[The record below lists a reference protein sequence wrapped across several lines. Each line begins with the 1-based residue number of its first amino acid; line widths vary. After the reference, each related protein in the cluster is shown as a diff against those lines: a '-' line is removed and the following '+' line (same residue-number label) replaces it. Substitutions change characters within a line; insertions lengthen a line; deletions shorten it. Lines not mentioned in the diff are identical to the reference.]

1 MIDPLP
7 SWRAGAIRKAIVD
20 FVEAVTTRGNH
31 FVPVAERIAVFDN
44 DGTLWCE
51 QPVQPQVAFAQA
63 RLKHLVRT
71 NPGLAERAP
80 YKAFLSHDLMAIKA
94 LGKRGVFEVAFAVHA
109 GMTVDNFIRSAKDW
123 LNETSHPRL
132 DRRYTDLVYQ
142 PQLELLDYL
151 RAHDFQ
157 TWIVSGGGSDF
168 IRAFAEN
175 RYGVPPERV
184 IGSTVRTQVQDT
196 NGHLDIFKLPHLE
209 SFDDREVK
217 VENIGLHIGR
227 RPILAFG
234 NSDGDLSMMRYTLS
248 GPGKRLALLL
258 HHDDGDREVAYDRD
272 FVLSPLVEALD
283 RADLYGIKRV
293 SMSRDWA
300 TVFPAVSEAVT
311 APKRIRRRGI

>member
-1 MIDPLP
+1 MTEPLP
-7 SWRAGAIRKAIVD
+7 SWRAGAIRKTIVG
-20 FVEAVTTRGNH
+20 FVEAVTTKGPH
-31 FVPVAERIAVFDN
+31 FVPPAERIAVFDN

-71 NPGLAERAP
+71 NPGLADRAP
-80 YKAFLSHDLMAIKA
+80 YKAFLSHDLTAIKA
-94 LGKRGVFEVAFAVHA
+94 LGKRGAFEVAFAVHA

-123 LNETSHPRL
+123 LNEAAHPRF
-132 DRRYTDLVYQ
+132 DRLYTDLVYQ

-151 RAHDFQ
+151 REHEFQ
-157 TWIVSGGGSDF
+157 IWIVSGGGADF
-168 IRAFAEN
+168 IRAFAEA
-175 RYGVPPERV
+175 RYGIPPERV

-196 NGHLDIFKLPHLE
+196 NGHLDLFKLPHLE
-209 SFDDREVK
+209 SFDDREAK
-217 VENIGLHIGR
+217 TENIGLHIGR

-258 HHDDGDREVAYDRD
+258 HHDDADREIAYDRD
-272 FVLSPLVEALD
+272 YVLSPLAEALD
-283 RADLYGIKRV
+283 RAELYGLKRV

-300 TVFPAVSEAVT
+300 TIFPAMSEA
-311 APKRIRRRGI
+311 AAPPKRIRRRGF